1 MQEDS
6 EKHLTAAK
14 RKHHKN
20 CEHSSDPPEEEYSSE
35 HVNNPERY

>member
-35 HVNNPERY
+35 HLNNPERY